1 MAQREIGATRA
12 VQSRAGNMDQHRKVP
27 EGTCPSSN
35 TLIPKEER
43 EANNKR
49 EIKDAS
55 HDHTEP
61 PKTGI
66 RPPQTGEVTT
76 DRERWIP
83 PRSASQK
90 ETQVET
96 IQAVETSTG
105 IRCAQSE

>member
-12 VQSRAGNMDQHRKVP
+12 VQSRAGNMDHRKVP
-27 EGTCPSSN
+27 EDTCPSSN
-35 TLIPKEER
+35 ALIPKEER

-55 HDHTEP
+55 HAHTEP

-76 DRERWIP
+76 DRERWIT
-83 PRSASQK
+83 PRS
-90 ETQVET
+90 
-96 IQAVETSTG
+96 IL
-105 IRCAQSE
+105 